1 MSSRLSRRDFVGRA
15 LTAGTIAGLGD
26 FAFLSRLRPVSADE
40 AKPSKNM
47 VRLTPEMEPL
57 VRLIED
63 TPRDKLLEVVADRV
77 KRGLS
82 YQQLLAGVML
92 AGVRSIKPR
101 PVGFKFHAVL
111 VVNSAHLASLAAPD
125 TDRWLPLFWALDN
138 FKGSQARNEQE
149 SGGWVMA
156 PVEESKLPPT
166 HQARQ
171 QFMEAMDNWDEER
184 ADRAIVSYVRSA
196 GAADVLETLW
206 RYGARDFRDIGHK
219 AIYTANS
226 WRTLQCIGW
235 RHAEPVMRSLAF
247 AILEHSGDNPAKR
260 DDPADRPW
268 RENLKRASRIRA
280 DWQQGQVSPKATSDL
295 LATLR
300 SATPA
305 EACEHVVDL
314 LNQKIAPASIWDGL
328 FLTAGELI
336 MRQPGIVGIHCV
348 TSINGLHYGF
358 QACANDETR
367 RLLMLQGP
375 AFLAMFRT
383 TMEGRGGLAD
393 LRIDT
398 LEKTDLK
405 AQGAEA
411 IEEIF
416 AEVSKDRLAAARK
429 TLALLG
435 ARSVSEGPASPVTNA
450 PGSEV
455 LMTAG
460 RRLIFTKG
468 RDSHDYKFSSAA
480 LEDYYHATPAWR
492 DRFLATSMFNL
503 HGSQDPDNGLIKR
516 TRAALQG

>member
-1 MSSRLSRRDFVGRA
+1 MSSTLSRRDFVGRA

-26 FAFLSRLRPVSADE
+26 FAFLNGLGPVSADE

-47 VRLTPEMEPL
+47 VQLTPEIEPL

-63 TPRDKLLEVVADRV
+63 TPREKLLEAAAEKVHKGA
-77 KRGLS
+77 S
-82 YQQLLAGVML
+82 YQQLLAAVML

-125 TDRWLPLFWALDN
+125 SDRWLPLFWAIDN
-138 FKGSQARNEQE
+138 FKGSQARNQEE

-156 PVEESKLPPT
+156 PVEESKLPTT
-166 HQARQ
+166 HQAKHR
-171 QFMEAMDNWDEER
+171 FMEAMDNWDEEG
-184 ADRAIVSYVRSA
+184 ADRAIVSFVRSA
-196 GAADVLETLW
+196 GAAEILETLW

-219 AIYTANS
+219 AIYAANS

-247 AILEHSGDNPAKR
+247 AMLEHSGDNPAKR
-260 DDPADRPW
+260 DDPVDRPW

-280 DWQQGQVSPKATSDL
+280 DWQHGQISPKATVDL

-300 SATPA
+300 SVAPS
-305 EACEHVVDL
+305 EACEQVVDL
-314 LNQKIAPASIWDGL
+314 LNQKIDPSSIWDGL

-348 TSINGLHYGF
+348 TSINALHYGY
-358 QACANDETR
+358 QACGNDETR
-367 RLLMLQGP
+367 RLLMLQGA
-375 AFLAMFRT
+375 AFLAMFRS

-393 LRIDT
+393 LRIDSFD
-398 LEKTDLK
+398 KADLK
-405 AQGAEA
+405 SQGAEA

-416 AEVSKDRLAAARK
+416 ADVSKDRVTAARK
-429 TLALLG
+429 TLAFLEAQTALPQ
-435 ARSVSEGPASPVTNA
+435 A
-450 PGSEV
+450 

-460 RRLIFTKG
+460 RRLIFNKG

-480 LEDYYHATPAWR
+480 LEDFYHTTPTWR
-492 DRFLATSMFNL
+492 NRYLATSMFNL
-503 HGSQDPDNGLIKR
+503 HGSQDSDNGLIKR